1 MSGVVTLIKED
12 HQKLESV
19 FKKLEKAEPAE
30 IPDLLRQVQELLVP
44 HSKAEE
50 QVVYPAIKSIVP
62 DESSDV
68 DDGLEEHHHVEQ
80 TLQELLASDPE
91 APGVDGLIAA
101 MIGEA
106 AISRPVIE
114 LVKWRSASES
124 RNHAAMISKKANP
137 SSGFQCLRTIVGIPL
152 DNASGRRTAAPTAVR
167 VNTKTGTETPSTAIL
182 ISRYGMPQITPIATN
197 RTHPRRLTRSPRHA
211 PGRRYGD
218 RSRASRSL
226 NFSPRINSIAM

>member
-19 FKKLEKAEPAE
+19 FKKLEKAEPSE

-101 MIGEA
+101 MIGEVRHHVEEEEEEILPSFSKA
-106 AISRPVIE
+106 ATNQQLSE
-114 LVKWRSASES
+114 LGEQ
-124 RNHAAMISKKANP
+124 
-137 SSGFQCLRTIVGIPL
+137 F
-152 DNASGRRTAAPTAVR
+152 TAAKEQA
-167 VNTKTGTETPSTAIL
+167 L
-182 ISRYGMPQITPIATN
+182 Q
-197 RTHPRRLTRSPRHA
+197 
-211 PGRRYGD
+211 
-218 RSRASRSL
+218 SL
-226 NFSPRINSIAM
+226 QQA

>member
-19 FKKLEKAEPAE
+19 FKKLEKAEPTE

-80 TLQELLASDPE
+80 TLEELLASDPE

-101 MIGEA
+101 MIGEVRHHVEEEEEQILPSFSKA
-106 AISRPVIE
+106 ANNQQLSE
-114 LVKWRSASES
+114 LGEQ
-124 RNHAAMISKKANP
+124 
-137 SSGFQCLRTIVGIPL
+137 F
-152 DNASGRRTAAPTAVR
+152 TAAKEQALQ
-167 VNTKTGTETPSTAIL
+167 SL
-182 ISRYGMPQITPIATN
+182 
-197 RTHPRRLTRSPRHA
+197 
-211 PGRRYGD
+211 GR
-218 RSRASRSL
+218 
-226 NFSPRINSIAM
+226 